1 MLHSPHG
8 WTLAVLELEVSG
20 GQMWN
25 FIGINCGPYPP
36 NRAGAPCPRS
46 YLLRGGGSP
55 SLALCYPFSSA
66 PYTNKVLYV
75 FFQSIPR

>member
-1 MLHSPHG
+1 MLRSLHG
-8 WTLAVLELEVSG
+8 WTLALLELEVSG

-36 NRAGAPCPRS
+36 NRAGAPCPCS

-55 SLALCYPFSSA
+55 SLPLLISTIYQQGAVFF
-66 PYTNKVLYV
+66 